1 MQSIDLHIQQVNED
15 RYASLGTII
24 LAPYAM
30 DLLSN
35 ISTLSG
41 TFLLQNYKQALSI
54 QLDVGQELWAYKAET
69 GFGTAEFLRWHQEE
83 MDFLSTAKRK
93 EPDELAL
100 KVSYVNALETFFT
113 IRYVLH
119 F

>member
-1 MQSIDLHIQQVNED
+1 MQSIDLHIQQVNKD

-41 TFLLQNYKQALSI
+41 MFLLQNYKQALSI
-54 QLDVGQELWAYKAET
+54 QLDIGQELRAYKAKT
-69 GFGTAEFLRWHQEE
+69 GFGAAEFLRWHQEE